1 LVARAVP
8 CALPAQPICTLEPQ
22 LDSKDKQSKDE
33 KNEADSLANSFT
45 KLSVNNT
52 MKKPVKVADPADFVT
67 LQSLRSSALARKTN
81 TTSKFGRHGANLFA
95 DLLSNDEE
103 KKPVDDKVVEEK
115 PSEKVVEEKI
125 VEKVDKVEEKPTEK
139 VVEEESSKKSED
151 KDEKENKEEELLS
164 RGPVRTARSGANFH
178 PYAGSNPYP
187 NSNESFDQSCATFG
201 HPYAMQNSY
210 DHGHWSTNRDMLSS
224 SSTPDT
230 VSTDL
235 GYSSSSTSPHQ
246 QQCTSSSYLM
256 SSNCMPNTILPT
268 IKDDAEL
275 PDALSDFILKYSRS
289 YRGPNNIQDRS
300 PNESTGML
308 SPRTGRPP
316 SADSNICDSP
326 LSAVGVPESSPAAPR
341 GGITG
346 PSTPLSEYRGC
357 NKMGPLRT
365 QLPSGQYTA
374 YLGRQNGGHQPEQHP
389 RPAKEVLKKLVSVE
403 EMDNA
408 WVWTSK
414 CMQNYPGALCHQD
427 DDLDSLLHIVIE
439 HMDLVDYYN
448 PKHDL
453 VAKIYA
459 LVEQMLKT
467 EYSGHQK
474 PFDMKNRYNETPLFL
489 AVKKGHNEIVDY
501 LLEAGADPNCQ
512 NNRSERDGPLHL
524 AAKLGMAEIVKT
536 LCSYNTTN
544 LNAVNGLGLT
554 PLLYA
559 VKNHGAYNEESGYA
573 ADNTQVIQLL
583 LKFGADPLIV
593 DQTNGKT
600 VMHYVQAPE
609 IIDIFKDQMDE
620 EMLTTLVNKLDY
632 NNESALLQA
641 QSNGD
646 ESVRFKLCL
655 NLIMVGAIND
665 STTP

>member
-1 LVARAVP
+1 MSSSDKPDSSCLVARAVP
-8 CALPAQPICTLEPQ
+8 HALPSQQICTLEPKNN
-22 LDSKDKQSKDE
+22 SKDKSKEE
-33 KNEADSLANSFT
+33 KNDTDSLVSNFI
-45 KLSVNNT
+45 KLSVNKNQT
-52 MKKPVKVADPADFVT
+52 TTKKPVKVADPVDFVT

-95 DLLSNDEE
+95 DLLSNEEEEQKPVEKIAEKEE
-103 KKPVDDKVVEEK
+103 KKD
-115 PSEKVVEEKI
+115 EKI
-125 VEKVDKVEEKPTEK
+125 EVAENKVEKVTEEKPTE
-139 VVEEESSKKSED
+139 E
-151 KDEKENKEEELLS
+151 KDNKEKEDELLS
-164 RGPVRTARSGANFH
+164 RGPVRTARSNVNYH
-178 PYAGSNPYP
+178 PYSGSNPYP
-187 NSNESFDQSCATFG
+187 SSNESFDQACAAFG
-201 HPYAMQNSY
+201 HPYAMQTPYEYGQWN
-210 DHGHWSTNRDMLSS
+210 TNREILSS

-230 VSTDL
+230 VSTDM

-246 QQCTSSSYLM
+246 QCTSTSYLM
-256 SSNCMPNTILPT
+256 SGNTVLPS
-268 IKDDAEL
+268 KDDAEL

-289 YRGPNNIQDRS
+289 YRGPNNINDRS
-300 PNESTGML
+300 PNESSGML
-308 SPRTGRPP
+308 SPKTGRPP

-326 LSAVGVPESSPAAPR
+326 LSAVGVPECSPAAPH

-346 PSTPLSEYRGC
+346 PSTPLGEYRGC

-365 QLPSGQYTA
+365 QLPSGQFTA
-374 YLGRQNGGHQPEQHP
+374 YLGRQNGGQQTEQHP
-389 RPAKEVLKKLVSVE
+389 RPAKELLKKLVSVE

-427 DDLDSLLHIVIE
+427 EDLDSLLHIVIE
-439 HMDLVDYYN
+439 HMDLG
-448 PKHDL
+448 
-453 VAKIYA
+453 KIYA

-467 EYSGHQK
+467 EYPGHQK

-512 NNRSERDGPLHL
+512 NSRSERDGPLHL

-536 LCSYNTTN
+536 LCSYNTAN

-559 VKNHGAYNEESGYA
+559 VKNHGVYDEEGGYA

-583 LKFGADPLIV
+583 IKFGADPLIV
-593 DQTNGKT
+593 DATNGKT

-620 EMLTTLVNKLDY
+620 ELLSTLVNKLDY

-641 QSNGD
+641 QNNTD
-646 ESVRFKLCL
+646 ESIRFKLCL
-655 NLIMVGAIND
+655 NLIMVGATND
-665 STTP
+665 ASSP